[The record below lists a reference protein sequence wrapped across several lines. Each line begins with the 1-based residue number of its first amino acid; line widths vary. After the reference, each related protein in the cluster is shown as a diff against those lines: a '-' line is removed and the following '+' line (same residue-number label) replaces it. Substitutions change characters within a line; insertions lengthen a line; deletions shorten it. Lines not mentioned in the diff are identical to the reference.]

1 MKILNHVV
9 TFESMTPDALELIMR
24 MGKKCWQSEPTKSPE
39 EFTKMLIRRGHESVL
54 EHASMTVSIMTDRG
68 ITHEIV
74 RHRIGCSYSQES
86 TRYVKYD
93 DMEVM
98 TQGEECDQDPSFLCV
113 LEHAERE
120 YGFLIDK
127 GFKPQIARSV
137 LPNALKADIGMTA
150 NFRAWR
156 HFLRLRLSPY
166 AHPSIRNVARAIW
179 CMLPDAVVSDI
190 CAGCGCKPYK
200 WSELTDNVQKASHGI
215 IDVRSLDIEWSN
227 NQNIAPPE
235 WCFPLCK
242 CKE

>member
-1 MKILNHVV
+1 MSV
-9 TFESMTPDALELIMR
+9 TI
-24 MGKKCWQSEPTKSPE
+24 
-39 EFTKMLIRRGHESVL
+39 V
-54 EHASMTVSIMTDRG
+54 TDRG

-93 DMEVM
+93 DDDGMEFM
-98 TQGEECDQDPSFLCV
+98 TQSEECDDDESFKCV
-113 LEHAERE
+113 LEHAQRE
-120 YGFLIDK
+120 YGFMILK

-156 HFLRLRLSPY
+156 HFLKLRLSIH

-179 CMLPDAVVSDI
+179 CMLPEAVVSDI

-200 WSELTDNVQKASHGI
+200 WT
-215 IDVRSLDIEWSN
+215 LDGVLDFDGQAIWSMGSGN
-227 NQNIAPPE
+227 PPPDY
-235 WCFPLCK
+235 CFPLCR
-242 CKE
+242 CKD